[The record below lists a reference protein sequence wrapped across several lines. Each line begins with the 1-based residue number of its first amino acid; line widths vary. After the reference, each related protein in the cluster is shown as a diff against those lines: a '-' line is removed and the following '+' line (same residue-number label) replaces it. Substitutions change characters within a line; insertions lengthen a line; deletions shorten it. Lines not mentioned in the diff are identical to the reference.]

1 MTFSH
6 EGASDVICAIL
17 SKKITAATPRKKQA
31 RFSNL
36 VRTLT
41 GQILGRMVRTHWR
54 TESN

>member
-1 MTFSH
+1 MLSIGMSGRLTQ
-6 EGASDVICAIL
+6 IY

-41 GQILGRMVRTHWR
+41 GQILGRMVRAYWR